1 MPIEEEL
8 QQGFTIGE
16 WEVLPA
22 RGEIRR
28 GDEVVRP
35 EPKPFQVLLSLA
47 RRGGDVV
54 TKDELVDEVWDGRPT
69 ADDPILR
76 CISVLRDNLGDKARP
91 YRYVETLTRRGYR
104 LVPPVELH
112 EPQDA

>member
-1 MPIEEEL
+1 MPSEEEL

-28 GDEVVRP
+28 GDAVVRP
-35 EPKPFQVLLSLA
+35 EPKPLQVLLSLA

-54 TKDELVDEVWDGRPT
+54 TKDELIDEVWDGRPT

-76 CISVLRDNLGDKARP
+76 CISA
-91 YRYVETLTRRGYR
+91 
-104 LVPPVELH
+104 
-112 EPQDA
+112 AFS